1 MSIHTL
7 QIGKTRFVCGLFWQ
21 SLSRPR
27 DFWKEACQLAFKID
41 ADLVV
46 LRKDQ
51 AMAQAG
57 YANMK
62 EGARR
67 GQQSLAAV
75 ISKTIAIE
83 GAHYD
88 GHQQPVHNWLCAFKL
103 PDELWAY
110 CAVRD
115 ANFLPNGDFAGSRED
130 VLDRLQG
137 DYALGGWNV
146 VIGEPE
152 LEQYGFHN
160 FNAKTLDTLLPKRKN
175 GQLHIRKWSSLR
187 PVKTAIPPGIAI
199 AAGAAGVL
207 LVAGTSLYFF
217 QQHQKK
223 EQEKELAMAAARAR
237 LSAAGARQSSERP
250 WLAKPLALDFAKA
263 CQARLDPLTAGGWQ
277 LDQFQCQV
285 NKADYVWTSN
295 GANVRYLLEK
305 IPSAVLAISG
315 TQATSTG
322 PIELK
327 ANGKDVLLAADIVL
341 RNLLERSQALGI
353 VLKMAAIVPPT
364 MAPPPVAG
372 IPGAPAPA
380 PKPEWKT
387 YTLSA
392 DLGVLT
398 PLMASPLLG
407 QPGVRLDRI
416 SWNAGNWLIEGVVYA
431 K

>member
-1 MSIHTL
+1 MPLHTL

-27 DFWKEACQLAFKID
+27 DLWKEACQLAFKID
-41 ADLVV
+41 ADLMV

-57 YANMK
+57 YGNSG
-62 EGARR
+62 EGAKR
-67 GQQSLAAV
+67 GQQSLAAI

-88 GHQQPVHNWLCAFKL
+88 GHQQPAHNWLCAFKL
-103 PDELWAY
+103 PDDFWAY

-115 ANFLPNGDFAGSRED
+115 ANFLPNGDFAGSREE

-160 FNAKTLDTLLPKRKN
+160 FNAKTLDTLLPRHKD
-175 GQLHIRKWSSLR
+175 GQLQVRTWSALR
-187 PVKTAIPPGIAI
+187 PVKTTISPTIAM
-199 AAGAAGVL
+199 AAGAGSVVLAAGI
-207 LVAGTSLYFF
+207 GLYFY

-223 EQEKELAMAAARAR
+223 EQEKELAMAAAKAR
-237 LSAAGARQSSERP
+237 ISATAPRQSDERP
-250 WLAKPLALDFAKA
+250 WLAKPLALDFARA
-263 CQARLDPLTAGGWQ
+263 CLAKLDPITAGGWQ
-277 LDQFQCQV
+277 LDRFECHTNQV
-285 NKADYVWTSN
+285 DYSWTSN

-305 IPSAVLAISG
+305 IPTAVVDDSG
-315 TQATSTG
+315 KQATSTKA
-322 PIELK
+322 LK
-327 ANGKDVLLAADIVL
+327 LTANGKDVLLESNLVL
-341 RNLLERSQALGI
+341 RNLLESSQSLGV
-353 VLKMAAIVPPT
+353 VLKL
-364 MAPPPVAG
+364 APVKPVAT
-372 IPGAPAPA
+372 PPAPRPQGNGVPA
-380 PKPEWKT
+380 PKIDWKT

-392 DLGVLT
+392 DLGALT
-398 PLMASPLLG
+398 PLMASSLIS
-407 QPGVRLDRI
+407 QRGVRLNRI
-416 SWNAGNWLIEGVVYA
+416 SWNSGKWLIEGVVYA

>member
-1 MSIHTL
+1 MALHTL

-27 DFWKEACQLAFKID
+27 DLWKEACQLASKID
-41 ADLVV
+41 ADFMV

-57 YANMK
+57 YASSGD
-62 EGARR
+62 GAKR
-67 GQQSLAAV
+67 GQQSLAAI

-88 GHQQPVHNWLCAFKL
+88 GHQQPAHNWLCAFKL
-103 PDELWAY
+103 PDDFWAY

-115 ANFLPNGDFAGSRED
+115 ANFLPNGDFAGSREE

-160 FNAKTLDTLLPKRKN
+160 FNAKTLDTLLPKHKD
-175 GQLHIRKWSSLR
+175 GQLHVRTWSGLR
-187 PVKTAIPPGIAI
+187 PVKTTISPRIAI
-199 AAGAAGVL
+199 AAGAGSVL
-207 LVAGTSLYFF
+207 LAAGIGLSFYH
-217 QQHQKK
+217 QHQKK

-237 LSAAGARQSSERP
+237 LSAASSRQSDNRP
-250 WLAKPLALDFAKA
+250 WLAKPLALDFARA
-263 CQARLDPLTAGGWQ
+263 CLAKLDPITAGGWQ
-277 LDQFQCQV
+277 LDRLVCQT
-285 NKADYVWTSN
+285 NKVDYSWTSN

-305 IPSAVLAISG
+305 IPTAVVDDSG
-315 TQATSTG
+315 KQATSVKAL
-322 PIELK
+322 ELK
-327 ANGKDVLLAADIVL
+327 ANGKDVLLASNLIL
-341 RNLLERSQALGI
+341 RNLLESSQSLGV
-353 VLKMAAIVPPT
+353 VLKLAPVVTAA
-364 MAPPPVAG
+364 APPVPVR
-372 IPGAPAPA
+372 PQPDSAPVPIID
-380 PKPEWKT
+380 WKT

-392 DLGVLT
+392 DLGTLT
-398 PLMASPLLG
+398 PLMASTLIS
-407 QPGVRLDRI
+407 QQGVRLNRI
-416 SWNAGNWLIEGVVYA
+416 SWSSGNWLIEGVVYA